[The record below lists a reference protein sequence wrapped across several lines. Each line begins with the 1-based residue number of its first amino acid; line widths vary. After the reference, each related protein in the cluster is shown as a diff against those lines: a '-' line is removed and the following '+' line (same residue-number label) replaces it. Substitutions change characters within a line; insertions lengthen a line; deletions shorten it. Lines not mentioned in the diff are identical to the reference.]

1 MTGPKDHWRLALDV
15 LAYHVPL
22 GETRRRLLGDLSRL
36 RSPRILR
43 EVARQLLDADMARR
57 PAADVPPPG
66 TALADA
72 LDALAPFVIPGACP
86 DDSDIDRA
94 RKVLRRH
101 GRLS

>member
-1 MTGPKDHWRLALDV
+1 MTGPKDRWRLALDV

-43 EVARQLLDADMARR
+43 EVARQLLDA
-57 PAADVPPPG
+57 
-66 TALADA
+66 
-72 LDALAPFVIPGACP
+72 LAPFVIPGACP

-101 GRLS
+101 GWLS